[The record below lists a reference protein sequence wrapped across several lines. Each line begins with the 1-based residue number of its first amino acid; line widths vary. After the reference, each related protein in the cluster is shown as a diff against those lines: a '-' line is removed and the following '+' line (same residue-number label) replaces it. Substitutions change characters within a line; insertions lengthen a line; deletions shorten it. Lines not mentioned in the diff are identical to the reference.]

1 MVEQGTPN
9 ALAVVRFHHVSPN
22 KVLDISLCGEYN
34 MKTYKRRTV
43 LTMQRMLQGDC
54 EHRVVVT
61 RIGDGYNI
69 RVFTN
74 GHLNQE
80 ARVYDKQH
88 IQPEAKSML
97 RFEDKCGNIS
107 KYAHSARVRNK
118 PYM

>member
-1 MVEQGTPN
+1 
-9 ALAVVRFHHVSPN
+9 
-22 KVLDISLCGEYN
+22 

-43 LTMQRMLQGDC
+43 LPMQRTLQGDC
-54 EHRVVVT
+54 EHRVQVT

-74 GHLNQE
+74 EQLNQE

-97 RFEDKCGNIS
+97 RMEDKCGNIS
-107 KYAHSARVRNK
+107 KYADAARFRNK
-118 PYM
+118 V